1 MYSRMNQHWH
11 GAHWV
16 PGTILGISIYWLLAL
31 KFPQGWKR
39 GILRSFGEAIPAS
52 VSSLSDQA
60 EPQREESAKE
70 VGERDPQAGGL
81 ALID

>member
-1 MYSRMNQHWH
+1 M
-11 GAHWV
+11 
-16 PGTILGISIYWLLAL
+16 
-31 KFPQGWKR
+31 
-39 GILRSFGEAIPAS
+39 RSFGKAIPAS

-81 ALID
+81 ALIDKRSSRQQQACREMLPGPPRQVKALQKVLLVPGHG

>member
-1 MYSRMNQHWH
+1 M
-11 GAHWV
+11 
-16 PGTILGISIYWLLAL
+16 
-31 KFPQGWKR
+31 
-39 GILRSFGEAIPAS
+39 RSFGKAIPAS